1 MNSRKARKNVICQF
15 LSLLI
20 QSGVRGQLLFVN
32 FTIDFCKWVTPP
44 QKFSDYW
51 HFCAQ
56 YRSISVNFP
65 SLTDMLLFS

>member
-1 MNSRKARKNVICQF
+1 MTDRKARKNVICQF

-44 QKFSDYW
+44 RNFLTIYAFVYKMEHICEFFQVSQICPFFS
-51 HFCAQ
+51 
-56 YRSISVNFP
+56 
-65 SLTDMLLFS
+65 